1 LEVIMATQHG
11 RLSLSLY
18 DDSGGGGTFLTHV
31 NVDDTLTIAD
41 TVTAL
46 GAFKTLY
53 LTVGNGGIK
62 SASFSVFD
70 EALASSPVTTDRI
83 GAGGVFDFG
92 AGSPPRTYG
101 QWVAAL
107 KPALVMANGTIDIT
121 TGVPLAFV
129 TSLLGAVL
137 GGNYA
142 NAAYAN
148 LATATDAFSSNRKR
162 SKRVRP

>member
-1 LEVIMATQHG
+1 MATQHG
-11 RLSLSLY
+11 RFSLSLY

-31 NVDDTLTIAD
+31 NFDDTLTLAGA
-41 TVTAL
+41 VTAL
-46 GAFKTLY
+46 GAYKTLY
-53 LTVGNGGIK
+53 QTVGNAGIK
-62 SASFSVFD
+62 SASFSIFD
-70 EALASSPVTTDRI
+70 ESLAASPATTDRI

-92 AGSPPRTYG
+92 AGTPSRTYG

-107 KPALVMANGTIDIT
+107 KPALVLPNGTIDIT
-121 TGVPLAFV
+121 AGVPLAFV
-129 TSLLGAVL
+129 NSLLAAVL

-162 SKRVRP
+162 FKRVRP